1 MADTCTISGTIL
13 YADGN
18 PTTSAHVVARIEST
32 EQDQGGQVLGG
43 AGIVSDPVEAF
54 TEDDGSFQIVL
65 IQGGRYRLE
74 IPFIN
79 LRKTILVPTEP
90 TANFVDLV

>member
-1 MADTCTISGTIL
+1 MADTCTITGTIL
-13 YADGN
+13 YADGS
-18 PTTSAHVVARIEST
+18 PTTNAHIVARIAST

-43 AGIVSDPVEAF
+43 VGVVSDPVETF

-65 IQGGRYRLE
+65 IQGGQYRLE

-79 LRKTILVPTEP
+79 LRKTILVPAEA
-90 TANFVDLV
+90 TADFSSLV